1 MAETIWADDMAAMLC
16 RALFLAAWSWGD
28 MGREDLSRATSQA
41 QGRMIWPWG
50 QKSCPVLGTRFEFVM
65 Y

>member
-28 MGREDLSRATSQA
+28 MGREGLSRAASQA
-41 QGRMIWPWG
+41 QGRHDLASGSEELSSARAGDQI
-50 QKSCPVLGTRFEFVM
+50 
-65 Y
+65 